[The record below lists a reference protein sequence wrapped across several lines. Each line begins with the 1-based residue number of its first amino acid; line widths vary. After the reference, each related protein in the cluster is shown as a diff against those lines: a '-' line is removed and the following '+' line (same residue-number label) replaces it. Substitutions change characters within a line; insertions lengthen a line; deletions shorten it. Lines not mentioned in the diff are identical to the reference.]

1 VSYSVD
7 HPTWL
12 EAISK
17 GVNVVIAL
25 LCVLLVPYLLFTGS
39 FWGAP
44 PVGLVIQIFWICA
57 LPLLSM
63 IYSARK
69 SRHLAVAA
77 RHTAATLARF
87 IPVLVFL
94 VVGPAL
100 AILTRIL
107 GMRIM
112 GL

>member
-1 VSYSVD
+1 MI
-7 HPTWL
+7 T
-12 EAISK
+12 K
-17 GVNVVIAL
+17 GVNAVIAL

-44 PVGLVIQIFWICA
+44 PVGLAIQIFWICA

-63 IYSARK
+63 IYSTRK
-69 SRHLAVAA
+69 SRRLVDA
-77 RHTAATLARF
+77 RRATAAVMVRF

-94 VVGPAL
+94 VIGPTL

-107 GMRIM
+107 GMWVM
-112 GL
+112 G